1 MIQDEWN
8 AHIRSLVE
16 PALEGTDS
24 FVGTYFEG
32 FSGRIFGGQ
41 TIAQALMAAS
51 LREDQGKV
59 AHSLHAC
66 FIRPGDPGQ
75 RVVYQVIDHAV
86 GRSFANRQ
94 VIAQQDGQPILIML
108 AGFHRAENGLS
119 HQARMRTTMMPDM
132 AVERLAAWRATADER
147 GRLLTERLDGRP
159 MEIVPIDPDAL
170 FGAQP
175 QPPKSAWWM
184 RMRQPVGAEAALQ
197 RGLLAYA
204 SDIML
209 LRNAMLPH
217 GVRPFTQG
225 VQTASLDHAI
235 WFHDTPD
242 MDDWLLFETDSPW
255 AGGARGLSRGHFFT
269 AAGKLV
275 ATVTQESLMR
285 MPGRA

>member
-1 MIQDEWN
+1 MIQHEWGTRV
-8 AHIRSLVE
+8 RSLVE
-16 PALEGTDS
+16 PTPLAA
-24 FVGTYFEG
+24 GTYQGTHFEG
-32 FSGRIFGGQ
+32 FASRIFGGQ

-51 LREDQGKV
+51 LAEEQGKL

-66 FIRPGDPGQ
+66 FLRAGDPGKP
-75 RVVYQVIDHAV
+75 VHYQVTDLVA

-94 VIAQQDGQPILIML
+94 VIARQDGQPILIML
-108 AGFHRAENGLS
+108 AGFHRAESGPG
-119 HQARMRTTMMPDM
+119 HQSAMRNTTVPEQ
-132 AVERLAAWRATADER
+132 ALERLATWRNTADER
-147 GRLLTERLDGRP
+147 GRLLTQRLDGRP
-159 MEIVPIDPDAL
+159 MEIVPIDPNAL

-175 QPPKSAWWM
+175 QLPQSAWWM
-184 RMRQPVGAEAALQ
+184 RMRHPVGADGALQ

-217 GVRPFTQG
+217 GVRPFTPG
-225 VQTASLDHAI
+225 VQSASLDHAI

-242 MDDWLLFETDSPW
+242 MDEWLLFETDSPW

-269 AAGKLV
+269 SNGRLV

-285 MPGRA
+285 MPERT